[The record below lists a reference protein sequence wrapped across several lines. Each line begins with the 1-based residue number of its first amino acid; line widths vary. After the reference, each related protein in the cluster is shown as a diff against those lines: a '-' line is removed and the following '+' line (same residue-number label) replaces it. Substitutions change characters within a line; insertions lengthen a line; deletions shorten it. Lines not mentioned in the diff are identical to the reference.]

1 MNSLKVPESGLL
13 LDAPSHN
20 SDSASPPQAFVLS
33 LGDSVVEHLIQS
45 ARNGEDLHLALG
57 DIPTLHYG
65 TQSCRIAPPQDDVP
79 YDLFLTKPFESTRK
93 AERLPHT
100 SSLFQKPKA
109 SPVSDHKKTSAKAA
123 ARDSGHKTP
132 AVHASGKSSTS
143 SALDSDI
150 EALQNGLAA
159 HDAGR
164 DRARMVEKLPASR
177 KGPEKMK
184 SKLWA
189 NYNSASKSLPTS
201 PALNNSAGSPSST
214 PTLSASQQ
222 AMERKKEQRVVLVH
236 ELAVRDRS
244 ADYLREKWTGKE
256 EEFQPT
262 LEKMAEYG
270 ADSKKWAMKKTCWK
284 ELDVWKYDYGSQED
298 RQTAI
303 DNAIRQY
310 DKQRLSS
317 SEVEWQRLLPVDE
330 RGKGK
335 CLSRLQANLAKGP
348 AQPVPKSKGQRAD
361 DDEGGSPDGG
371 EKLKVGGE
379 SLARSN
385 SNQPPSK
392 PKKASAHEAQTKR
405 LLGNTKAKAAPLKT
419 SPTKTRAA
427 GGKATNGNT
436 RVLSAAIIENSD
448 SSGDEAAPRKSKT
461 SAPSKPKDTVI
472 VNTGRPQSKA
482 SAKPPPPP
490 PPPPAASSSQPS
502 AKRSRED
509 DDSSSSSGTPLSKR
523 IKPKQPLPPS
533 SRQRPPNAS
542 AAPRKAGTST
552 VTKSNNSN
560 SNSNKKTSPN
570 KSSPLASSPPT
581 NASELDEETPPAP
594 APKRKAESEGKGNAA
609 KRRAVESVSTEVLSK
624 AHKFKAY
631 YQKYE
636 ALHWEISALDD
647 PPREKLA
654 DLLDMR
660 GRLQMMKIEI
670 YKQYSPERD

>member
-13 LDAPSHN
+13 LDAPSHATGI
-20 SDSASPPQAFVLS
+20 SSPPQAFLLS
-33 LGDSVVEHLIQS
+33 LGDSVVENLIQS
-45 ARNGEDLHLALG
+45 ARNGADLHLALG
-57 DIPTLHYG
+57 DIPTLHFG
-65 TQSCRIAPPQDDVP
+65 SHSHRIAPPEDDVP
-79 YDLFLTKPFESTRK
+79 YDLYLTKPFESTRK

-100 SSLFQKPKA
+100 SSLFKKPKVA
-109 SPVSDHKKTSAKAA
+109 VPIQKKSSAKAA
-123 ARDSGHKTP
+123 AKEADHKTP
-132 AVHASGKSSTS
+132 AASTGGKSSTP

-177 KGPEKMK
+177 KAPEKMK

-189 NYNSASKSLPTS
+189 NCSSTPKSLPTS
-201 PALNNSAGSPSST
+201 PALNNSAGSPSTT
-214 PTLSASQQ
+214 PTLTASQQ
-222 AMERKKEQRVVLVH
+222 AVERKKEQRVVLVH
-236 ELAVRDRS
+236 ELAVENRPV
-244 ADYLREKWTGKE
+244 DYLKGKWAGKE
-256 EEFQPT
+256 VEFRPT
-262 LEKMAEYG
+262 LEKTADYDAE
-270 ADSKKWAMKKTCWK
+270 SKKWAMKKSCWK
-284 ELDVWKYDYGSQED
+284 ELDVWKYDYDSQTD

-317 SEVEWQRLLPVDE
+317 SEVEWQRLLPTEE

-348 AQPVPKSKGQRAD
+348 AQPAPKAKGQRGD
-361 DDEGGSPDGG
+361 DGDGDSGSPDGG
-371 EKLKVGGE
+371 AKAKANGE
-379 SLARSN
+379 SMTRSN
-385 SNQPPSK
+385 SNQPAAK
-392 PKKASAHEAQTKR
+392 TKKVSAHEAQAKR
-405 LLGNTKAKAAPLKT
+405 LLGNSKAKAAVPPKT
-419 SPTKTRAA
+419 SPTKAKA
-427 GGKATNGNT
+427 GGAKATSA
-436 RVLSAAIIENSD
+436 RVLSAAIVENSD
-448 SSGDEAAPRKSKT
+448 SSGDEAATHKAKT
-461 SAPSKPKDTVI
+461 AKPKDTVI
-472 VNTGRPQSKA
+472 VNISRPQPRA
-482 SAKPPPPP
+482 PTKP
-490 PPPPAASSSQPS
+490 ASQPP

-523 IKPKQPLPPS
+523 IKAKQPQPAPS
-533 SRQRPPNAS
+533 SRQRPSNATTAA
-542 AAPRKAGTST
+542 AAPRKAGTAT
-552 VTKSNNSN
+552 VAKNNNSSS
-560 SNSNKKTSPN
+560 SNSSSKKKTSPT

-594 APKRKAESEGKGNAA
+594 APKRKMDGQGKGGPA
-609 KRRAVESVSTEVLSK
+609 KRRAVESVPTEVLSK

-647 PPREKLA
+647 PPHEKLA

-660 GRLQMMKIEI
+660 GRLQMMKNEI